1 MQFEKVNF
9 YLGTRLGTERGLVY
23 DTPYQDGMPL
33 LNKGDLI
40 TLPMHNAEEAEPYEI
55 RHRIF
60 DTVDR
65 SINYMVQRYI
75 WPDEEEY

>member
-1 MQFEKVNF
+1 MQFERINF

-23 DTPYQDGMPL
+23 ATPYQNGMPL

-40 TLPMHNAEEAEPYEI
+40 ILPMRNAAEAEPYEI
-55 RHRIF
+55 RQRFF
-60 DTVDR
+60 DTVYH